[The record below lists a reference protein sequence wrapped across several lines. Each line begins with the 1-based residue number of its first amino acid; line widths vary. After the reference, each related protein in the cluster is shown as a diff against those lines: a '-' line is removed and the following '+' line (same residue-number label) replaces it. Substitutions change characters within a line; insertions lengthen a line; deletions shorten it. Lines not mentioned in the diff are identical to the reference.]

1 MDVFSLT
8 EIEFFRKLTDG
19 GNDNLYIAHK
29 DYVLQVSE
37 TSQHKI

>member
-8 EIEFFRKLTDG
+8 ETELFRKLTDG
-19 GNDNLYIAHK
+19 GNDNLHIA
-29 DYVLQVSE
+29 YMNFVPQVSE